1 MLEKFWG
8 LRESVLG
15 TLNKVDQS
23 EDLGV
28 LDKATRLFAES
39 DSKWQ
44 YGGIHQEAVEALQ
57 QELKDAGVQA
67 EENHLLA
74 RKEQLR
80 AEELEIQLVRQQIYK
95 F

>member
-15 TLNKVDQS
+15 TLNKDDQS

-28 LDKATRLFAES
+28 LDKATTLVTES

-44 YGGIHQEAVEALQ
+44 YGGIDQEAVEALQ
-57 QELKDAGVQA
+57 QELNDAGVRA

-74 RKEQLR
+74 RKEQFR
-80 AEELEIQLVRQQIYK
+80 AEELDAQLVCQQI
-95 F
+95 